1 MSIEKV
7 TSGSVAKNNK
17 LNEVIAAINSLT
29 GMTVRQGS
37 SSESPKFVYGERKS
51 ELITTSGGGAGGAGG
66 AGGSFEL
73 DVVKDDNTAGR
84 ASFTGSGII

>member
-51 ELITTSGGGAGGAGG
+51 ELITTGGSGGGAGG
-66 AGGSFEL
+66 SFQL
-73 DVVKDDNTAGR
+73 DVVKDDNTAGL
-84 ASFTGSGII
+84 ASFTGEGIL

>member
-51 ELITTSGGGAGGAGG
+51 ELITTSGGGGG
-66 AGGSFEL
+66 GGSFQL
-73 DVVKDDNTAGR
+73 DVVKNDNTAGI
-84 ASFTGSGII
+84 ASFTGGGVS

>member
-66 AGGSFEL
+66 SFQL
-73 DVVKDDNTAGR
+73 DVVKDDNTAGL
-84 ASFTGSGII
+84 ASFTGEGIL